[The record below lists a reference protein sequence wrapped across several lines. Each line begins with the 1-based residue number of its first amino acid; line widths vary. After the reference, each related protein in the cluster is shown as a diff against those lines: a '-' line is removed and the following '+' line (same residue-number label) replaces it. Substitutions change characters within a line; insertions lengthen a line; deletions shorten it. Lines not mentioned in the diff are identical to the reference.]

1 MPPVKL
7 QVVMT
12 IPGKDPRDFEYEFDQ
27 DRISIGRDQNNDI
40 QVPLSTVSRQ
50 HCVFS
55 YENREWYLEDLK
67 STHGTKH
74 NSKVVGAGGKKLLRD
89 LDVVEL
95 VHFKITF
102 HAEKQRSQDYSVEKT
117 EALARKMVEEVLAQI
132 GNDANAMPYLRVMN
146 GPEEGKKLLI
156 GPEVAEATVGRG
168 TDCDFQI
175 NDANVSRR
183 HAIIRRDWNDI
194 TIEDAGSKN
203 GVVINDRR
211 ITRPTA
217 LRDRDEIML
226 GAMRLTYIDP
236 SAKFL
241 GKLDDIPAFQE
252 QLTSAEGPEEHDAG
266 EDGDEGDEEPG
277 AHEEG
282 GESGRS
288 DEQGAEPEPEP
299 QPPIQ
304 PTAPTRT
311 GRVQGTVAAAVEDE
325 EGPEPGAF
333 DDDEEPAPSRT
344 IGPVEIGLIA
354 LAVLAIAGLGVGV
367 AFLFFQQ

>member
-12 IPGKDPRDFEYEFDQ
+12 IPGKDPREFEYEFDQ

-40 QVPLSTVSRQ
+40 QVPLSTVSRA

-74 NSKVVGAGGKKLLRD
+74 NAKVVGQGGKKLLRD

-102 HAEKQRSQDYSVEKT
+102 HAEKQRSEDYSAEKT

-146 GPEEGKKLLI
+146 GPEEGKKLPI
-156 GPEVAEATVGRG
+156 GPEIAEATIGRG

-252 QLTSAEGPEEHDAG
+252 QLTSAEGPEEVDPDAEREGRPG
-266 EDGDEGDEEPG
+266 E
-277 AHEEG
+277 HEEG
-282 GESGRS
+282 GESGGDGEGAQGS
-288 DEQGAEPEPEP
+288 EQEPEPEP
-299 QPPIQ
+299 EPAPS
-304 PTAPTRT
+304 PTAPTKT
-311 GRVQGTVAAAVEDE
+311 GRVQGTVAAIDD
-325 EGPEPGAF
+325 EGPEPDAF
-333 DDDEEPAPSRT
+333 DDDEEPPPSRT
-344 IGPVEIGLIA
+344 IGPVEIGLIV
-354 LAVLAIAGLGVGV
+354 LAILAIAGLGVGV

>member
-12 IPGKDPRDFEYEFDQ
+12 IPGKDPREFEYEFDQ
-27 DRISIGRDQNNDI
+27 EKISIGRDQTNDI
-40 QVPLSTVSRQ
+40 QVPLSTVSRS
-50 HCVFS
+50 HCVFA
-55 YENREWYLEDLK
+55 YENKEWYLEDLK
-67 STHGTKH
+67 STHGTRH
-74 NSKVVGAGGKKLLRD
+74 NGKPVGQGGKKLLRD

-132 GNDANAMPYLRVMN
+132 GNDAGAMPYLRVMN
-146 GPEEGKKLLI
+146 GPEEGKKLEV
-156 GPEVAEATVGRG
+156 GPDIVEATIGRG

-252 QLTSAEGPEEHDAG
+252 QLTSAEGPEEADP
-266 EDGDEGDEEPG
+266 DGDGDAEPG

-282 GESGRS
+282 GESGGVS
-288 DEQGAEPEPEP
+288 AEAPEPEAEAEP
-299 QPPIQ
+299 APPGPG
-304 PTAPTRT
+304 PTAPTKT
-311 GRVQGTVAAAVEDE
+311 GRIQGTVAVDV

-333 DDDEEPAPSRT
+333 DDDDEPPPPSKAV
-344 IGPVEIGLIA
+344 GPVEIGLIV
-354 LAVLAIAGLGVGV
+354 LAVLAIAGLAFGV